1 MEDIVPTLAWN
12 GTITFG
18 TVLIAGR
25 LLMNGIY
32 KKLDK
37 HDVAINEVR
46 VDVAYI
52 KGQLEDD

>member
-1 MEDIVPTLAWN
+1 MEDLPTLAWN
-12 GTITFG
+12 GSITFA
-18 TVLIAGR
+18 TVLVAGR

-32 KKLDK
+32 KKLDR
-37 HDVAINEVR
+37 HDTAINDVK